1 MLPPELIPTPLRAPG
16 KRSQVEI
23 RPTELRRRSGHW
35 RFFSTVAS
43 WLAGNLWLRVRRRY
57 TPQES
62 ARRLRLLIEDM
73 GALWIK
79 VGQLVSLRTDF
90 LSPAVA
96 DELGKLQFR
105 TIGFPPSEARD
116 IIRRELGRDP
126 DEVFDE
132 FDEMPF
138 AAASICQV
146 HKARLRDSGLPVA
159 VKVQRP
165 YVDLD
170 LERDF
175 RLIEQLLGLLI
186 RFEILP
192 HLKWDSLLWELRQ
205 VLREEVDYRY
215 EAANL
220 RRMRKSL
227 KKHDIYV
234 PRVYEELS
242 TRRVLVMEF
251 VPGVLMSDY
260 VEALRNDR
268 PRLAAWLQENNVD
281 PEKVGTRI
289 FRSFFRQ
296 LMEDNLFHSDLHPG
310 NVMFLRDSRVCLI
323 DFGSIGSN
331 DVNFLRLYA
340 LNMAAVGRRDY
351 QKAIDYT
358 FLLCEELPYINVAP
372 LKTEVTRCYRDWDAK
387 LALDNVPYHERSI
400 ASVGGASGKVL
411 IEHKVAASWQ
421 FLKISRTWT
430 TLDAALSFLVPDAN
444 YVKLIGGYFREA
456 SERNKERLRQLG
468 ASGIAVRSF
477 SEFAEAGMFQGAAVR
492 RKLQGFEG
500 LIGRAAD
507 AGAMFMR
514 GLSWLAFLG
523 FATALWVVSR
533 WARVGGE
540 SPLVAPYVWELL
552 IPFFALAFFRL
563 RRIAARLMTA
573 EVRLS

>member
-1 MLPPELIPTPLRAPG
+1 MLRPHLVPTRLFDSPQ
-16 KRSQVEI
+16 RSRI
-23 RPTELRRRSGHW
+23 ELRPVSLRENHGRW
-35 RFFSTVAS
+35 RLAS
-43 WLAGNLWLRVRRRY
+43 KVVPWIAGNLWRRVRRRY
-57 TPQES
+57 SPEDS
-62 ARRLRLLIEDM
+62 ARRMRLLIEDM

-90 LSPAVA
+90 LSPAMA
-96 DELGKLQFR
+96 DELSKLQFR
-105 TIGFPPSEARD
+105 TIGFPAQDARA
-116 IIRRELGRDP
+116 IIEREWGCPLEDVVV
-126 DEVFDE
+126 DFQET
-132 FDEMPF
+132 PF

-146 HKARLRDSGLPVA
+146 HKARLRDSGLEVA

-175 RLIEQLLGLLI
+175 RVIEQLLGLLI
-186 RFEILP
+186 RFGVMP

-227 KKHDIYV
+227 KDHDIYV
-234 PRVYEELS
+234 PRVYEAHS

-260 VEALRNDR
+260 VEALRTDR
-268 PRLAAWLQENNVD
+268 PRLDRWLAENNID
-281 PEKVGTRI
+281 PSQVGTRI

-310 NVMFLRDSRVCLI
+310 NVMFLRDSQVCLI

-340 LNMAAVGRRDY
+340 LNMAAVGQRDY

-358 FLLCEELPYINVAP
+358 FLLCEELPPVNLAG
-372 LKTEVTRCYRDWDAK
+372 LKAEVIRCYRDWDAK
-387 LALDNVPYHERSI
+387 LLLDGVPYHERSI
-400 ASVGGASGKVL
+400 AAVGGTSGKAL

-430 TLDAALSFLVPDAN
+430 TLDAALNFLLPDAN
-444 YVKLIGGYFREA
+444 YVELIGGYFREA
-456 SERNKERLRQLG
+456 KDRNKERFRELGLRGL
-468 ASGIAVRSF
+468 ATRTF
-477 SEFAEAGMFQGAAVR
+477 SEMSEAFMLQGRSAR
-492 RKLQGFEG
+492 RKSENIEG
-500 LIGRAAD
+500 WIGRAAR
-507 AGAMFMR
+507 AAAWVFR
-514 GLSWLAFLG
+514 WLGRL
-523 FATALWVVSR
+523 ALASAAYGVW
-533 WARVGGE
+533 
-540 SPLVAPYVWELL
+540 PLVHWGRASGPAPYLWLVLVPLL
-552 IPFFALAFFRL
+552 VLAYSRFRS
-563 RRIAARLMTA
+563 IAARLGEA
-573 EVRLS
+573 DVRVL

>member
-1 MLPPELIPTPLRAPG
+1 MLRPELIPTPLAPPRR
-16 KRSQVEI
+16 RSQVEM
-23 RPTELRRRSGHW
+23 RPTVRQRYGRWHFLSKM
-35 RFFSTVAS
+35 TV

-57 TPQES
+57 TPQAS

-96 DELGKLQFR
+96 DELSKLQFR
-105 TIGFPPSEARD
+105 TIGFPPSEARA
-116 IIRRELGRDP
+116 IIERELGRSL

-132 FDEMPF
+132 FEEVPF

-146 HKARLRDSGLPVA
+146 HKARLRDTGLPVA

-175 RLIEQLLGLLI
+175 RIIEQLLGLLI

-227 KKHDIYV
+227 KAHDIYV
-234 PRVYEELS
+234 PRLYEDLS
-242 TRRVLVMEF
+242 TTRILVMEF

-268 PRLAAWLQENNVD
+268 PRLDSWLRENDID
-281 PEKVGTRI
+281 PTKVGTRV

-310 NVMFLRDSRVCLI
+310 NVMFLRHSKVCLI

-331 DVNFLRLYA
+331 DINFLRLYA
-340 LNMAAVGRRDY
+340 LNMSAVGQRDY

-358 FLLCEELPYINVAP
+358 FLLCEELPRVNLGP
-372 LKTEVTRCYRDWDAK
+372 LKAEVIRCYRDWDAK
-387 LALDNVPYHERSI
+387 LALDSVPYHERSI

-411 IEHKVAASWQ
+411 IENKVAASWQ

-430 TLDAALSFLVPDAN
+430 TLDAALSFLLPDAN
-444 YVKLIGGYFREA
+444 YVRLISGYFEEA
-456 SERNKERLRQLG
+456 TVRQKARLRELG
-468 ASGIAVRSF
+468 ISGFAVRGF
-477 SEFAEAGMFQGAAVR
+477 SELSEAAMFQGVAAR
-492 RKLQGFEG
+492 RKAQRFEMFISQAARRFATLTRWLSWMTLVTLFTG
-500 LIGRAAD
+500 LWIVAKW
-507 AGAMFMR
+507 MR
-514 GLSWLAFLG
+514 GPASPPAAGPYLWMLMMPVLAILY
-523 FATALWVVSR
+523 A
-533 WARVGGE
+533 
-540 SPLVAPYVWELL
+540 
-552 IPFFALAFFRL
+552 RL
-563 RRIAARLMTA
+563 RSVAARLSG
-573 EVRLS
+573 R